1 MVAVRLGVDIG
12 GTKTDAVIVD
22 DLGTVVHRDVRL
34 TGSGRQAVLANVAG
48 AVDAVCGA
56 AGIEPHHADS
66 IGVGVP
72 GSVVDGVVT
81 HAQNLGITRLDLG
94 AELAALWGVRPSVD
108 NDVNA
113 AAVGAWV
120 TAGAGHDC
128 LALLNLGTGLAAG
141 VILDGRLWRGARG
154 AVGEIGMI
162 SFDPSGPDGPDGLR
176 GGLETCA
183 SGSGIAWQA
192 GGESAESVLAR
203 ADVDADAALIRE
215 RLFEAVA
222 TAVRVLVLTLDV
234 EEVLLSGGLTRMGP
248 GLIEGARRVMRE
260 WERRSEFMS
269 SLDLT
274 ARTRM
279 LDPDA
284 PLAAIGAA
292 MTGAGRG

>member
-1 MVAVRLGVDIG
+1 MRLGVDIG

-22 DLGTVVHRDVRL
+22 DAGQVLHRHVRPS
-34 TGSGRQAVLANVAG
+34 GSGVEAVLASVTG
-48 AVDAVCGA
+48 AVAHVSEM
-56 AGIEPHHADS
+56 AGIEPRHADS
-66 IGVGVP
+66 IGVGAP

-81 HAQNLGITRLDLG
+81 HAQNLDIARLDL
-94 AELAALWGVRPSVD
+94 AHELAKAWGVRPTVD

-120 TAGAGHDC
+120 TAGGGRDSI
-128 LALLNLGTGLAAG
+128 ALLNLGTGLAAG

-154 AVGEIGMI
+154 SVGEIGMI
-162 SFDPSGPDGPDGLR
+162 SFDPAGPDGPDGLP

-203 ADVDADAALIRE
+203 ADVDPDAALIRD

-222 TAVRVLVLTLDV
+222 TAVRVLILTLDV
-234 EEVLLSGGLTRMGP
+234 EEVLVAGGLTRMGP
-248 GLIEGARRVMRE
+248 GLMAGARRVMRE
-260 WERRSEFMS
+260 WERQSAFMLS
-269 SLDLT
+269 VDLT

-279 LDPDA
+279 LDPDV

-292 MTGAGRG
+292 MRGAGRG